1 MNLNK
6 IKKSLKDP
14 MVMILVILLVFL
26 TIGTSISGCKKSK
39 TVIELDAAYGGDN
52 TGYQGIINESD
63 FTESVVEKLAALLT
77 EDGNFEVLLTHEAGT
92 SSTVEERSEKINQDK
107 PDIVLSIHASGTPDS
122 SRSGQEIYADI
133 PTASTHDA
141 SLSLANAIST
151 AFTSDTWT
159 PTVDYLYYKPFDDD
173 SYQLEIVSSEDT
185 TDYQLETWDLMEK
198 CDVPVV
204 ISDQIYV
211 TNQSDIDTWASD
223 DGYQKAAELYYSAI
237 KSYYGI
243 EK

>member
-1 MNLNK
+1 M
-6 IKKSLKDP
+6 
-14 MVMILVILLVFL
+14 LLVFL
-26 TIGTSISGCKKSK
+26 TVGTSVSGCKKSK

-63 FTESVVEKLAALLT
+63 FTESVVEKLAELLS
-77 EDGNFEVLLTHEAGT
+77 DDSHFEVLLTHEAGT
-92 SSTVEERSEKINQDK
+92 SSTVSERSAKINQDQ
-107 PDIVLSIHASGTPDS
+107 PDIVLSIHASGTPDA
-122 SRSGQEIYADI
+122 SRSGQEVYADT
-133 PTASTHDA
+133 PTSSTHEN
-141 SLSLANAIST
+141 SLKLAQCIQT

-173 SYQLEIVSSEDT
+173 SYQLEIIDSSDT
-185 TDYQLETWDLMEK
+185 TDYGLETWDLMEN

-223 DGYQKAAELYYSAI
+223 DGYQKAAELYYAAI

-243 EK
+243 ED